1 MIQAFFLYSVLL
13 AHIPIFFSDIFHVFS
28 KCLGR
33 LIKYIGGWVGYGVK
47 RHFQQHFSYIAGVS
61 FISGRN
67 RRKPPTCL
75 KSLTIFI
82 FWWPVLS
89 VEETEVPGENHRS
102 AASHWQ
108 TILIQLNVPLM
119 IQAFLLYSVLLAH
132 IPIFFSDIF
141 HVFSKCLGRLIT
153 YNSSQI

>member
-1 MIQAFFLYSVLL
+1 MIQAFLLYSVLL
-13 AHIPIFFSDIFHVFS
+13 AHIPIFFSDIFHVFP
-28 KCLGR
+28 KCLG
-33 LIKYIGGWVGYGVK
+33 
-47 RHFQQHFSYIAGVS
+47 QQHFSYIAGVS

-102 AASHWQ
+102 AAIFWN
-108 TILIQLNVPLM
+108 LLNVHNLPTGYIL
-119 IQAFLLYSVLLAH
+119 V
-132 IPIFFSDIF
+132 
-141 HVFSKCLGRLIT
+141 C
-153 YNSSQI
+153 